1 MKMKFLLFPAVL
13 SFALAGCT
21 SLPTPE
27 IDGDPDPISI
37 DLQGAALQSTDV
49 KNLGWRVYNTLLDKL
64 NQRDGF
70 KNKVEIPNSFYI
82 ALEPVIVAA
91 ALQQPKLLERKF
103 WLSDWRQIVTVN
115 ATNGVSKQK
124 VVQFIISTEFDKNK
138 YDWVAKIAVDLDK
151 WKIKDWVVNKSYGGS
166 FKPLLDTAYPLSPGV
181 FSNYLRWVAPSLE
194 DGQIYNKGELYVA
207 ALGEEPSQ
215 TRLFSQSGKVYSIG
229 TGSSGSLE
237 LRQVGIK

>member
-1 MKMKFLLFPAVL
+1 MKIKIVFALTL
-13 SFALAGCT
+13 STVLAGCT

-27 IDGDPDPISI
+27 TNNDPDPISI
-37 DLQGAALQSTDV
+37 NLQGAASQSKDV
-49 KNLGWRVYNTLLDKL
+49 DDFGWRVYNTLFDKL
-64 NQRDGF
+64 NGRDGS
-70 KNKVEIPNSFYI
+70 KYKVEIPNSFYD

-91 ALQQPKLLERKF
+91 ALQQPKLLERKS

-124 VVQFIISTEFDKNK
+124 VVQFIMATEFDKNK
-138 YDWVAKIAVDLDK
+138 YDWVAKIAIDLDK
-151 WKIKDWVVNKSYGGS
+151 WKIKDWVVNKSYSGG
-166 FKPLLDTAYPLSPGV
+166 FPQITPTAYPLSPGV

-215 TRLFSQSGKVYSIG
+215 TRLFSQSGKVYSI
-229 TGSSGSLE
+229 SSGNSGNLE
-237 LRQVGIK
+237 LQQVGVK